1 VPGDEPFALP
11 SNCVALRKGDQPIPE
26 PGASA
31 EVVEVAA
38 QAWAQQR
45 SAYLWPGEGAG
56 LVWGGRPPLPAGVT
70 FLVLKGDPMRTP
82 STIACLCLG
91 TALSGGVAVTQ
102 QREIP
107 KTIAESVGRPLSLA
121 QWQITSV
128 AEAMPE
134 GKYDFVPT
142 TGEFK
147 GVRTFAEQIKHVA
160 CSHVAFFNEIEGKV
174 PPEHCE
180 KGGPSPAK
188 TKAEL
193 LGYLKESFEYGNRVL
208 ASTDEKNALAR
219 VEGPYGGPN
228 TRLGIAILAVW
239 HISGHY
245 GQLVEYLRMNGIV
258 PPMTQQ
264 YPLAVR

>member
-1 VPGDEPFALP
+1 MKALFAI
-11 SNCVALRKGDQPIPE
+11 G
-26 PGASA
+26 
-31 EVVEVAA
+31 
-38 QAWAQQR
+38 
-45 SAYLWPGEGAG
+45 
-56 LVWGGRPPLPAGVT
+56 
-70 FLVLKGDPMRTP
+70 
-82 STIACLCLG
+82 CLSLG
-91 TALSGGVAVTQ
+91 TALSSGVAVAQ
-102 QREIP
+102 QGSIP

-121 QWQITSV
+121 QWQLLSV

-134 GKYDFVPT
+134 EKYGFVPT
-142 TGEFK
+142 VGEFK
-147 GVRTFAEQIKHVA
+147 GARTFGEQIKHVA
-160 CSHVAFFNEIEGKV
+160 CSQVAFFNEIEGKT

-193 LGYLKESFEYGNRVL
+193 LGYLKESFEYGNRVS
-208 ASTDEKNALAR
+208 AAIDEKNALSR

-228 TRLGIAILAVW
+228 TRLAIAILAVW